1 MLVRSVTSRSNNK
14 LMRYRLIRFS
24 FPTLFLILLLTN
36 TSASAGEVTGLL
48 AKMTTADEQL
58 NYQGVF
64 VLRKSDT
71 LITMRVEH
79 GVDERGTWESLE
91 SLNGEAR
98 KVVKVNE
105 EVVSIYPERKLLM
118 VTRSKNKAS
127 LHPTLPENLEKLE
140 SHYAINRLN
149 DDRIAEHKTAV
160 IDVRPKDNFRYG
172 YRYWLDD
179 NTGVLLKCDLLNED
193 GNVVEQ
199 MMFTEMV
206 YLSETP
212 AAAFAEI
219 DLEGYVSKRMDHGRV
234 SDASTNWHVKQLPTG
249 FMLTQ
254 SSVRTDEATES
265 VHLVYSDGLASVSVF
280 VEQGENGY
288 HYLDGASSM
297 GALNAF
303 GVRIGEHFV
312 TVMGEVPAMTVM
324 QIAQSTE
331 YVND

>member
-1 MLVRSVTSRSNNK
+1 
-14 LMRYRLIRFS
+14 MRLRFS
-24 FPTLFLILLLTN
+24 AFFLIALLT
-36 TSASAGEVTGLL
+36 TTPASAGEVTSLL
-48 AKMTTADEQL
+48 SKMTTADEKL

-64 VLRKSDT
+64 VLRKADA
-71 LITMRVEH
+71 LMTMRVEH

-118 VTRSKNKAS
+118 VTRSKHKAS
-127 LHPTLPENLEKLE
+127 LHPTLPENLDKLE
-140 SHYAINRLN
+140 THYAISRLQ
-149 DDRIAEHKTAV
+149 DDRIAEHRTAV
-160 IDVRPKDNFRYG
+160 IDVQPKDNYRYG

-179 NTGVLLKCDLLNED
+179 KTGVLLKCDLLNEQ

-199 MMFTEMV
+199 MMFTEME
-206 YLSETP
+206 YLADTP
-212 AAAFAEI
+212 AAAFSEI
-219 DLEGYVSKRMDHGRV
+219 NLEGYVSKRMDHGRV

-249 FMLTQ
+249 FLLTQ
-254 SSVRTDEATES
+254 SSIRTDETTES

-280 VEQGENGY
+280 VEQGETGY

-297 GALNAF
+297 GALNAY

-324 QIAQSTE
+324 QIAQTTE